1 MLKIKKIRGQK
12 YNTNIKCIHEKIV
25 KTVAFD
31 SFSTEFLN
39 DQLKK
44 QGINKLDRSKTP

>member
-12 YNTNIKCIHEKIV
+12 YNTNINSIHEKIV
-25 KTVAFD
+25 KTIAFD

-39 DQLKK
+39 GQIKK
-44 QGINKLDRSKTP
+44 QSINKLDRSKTP